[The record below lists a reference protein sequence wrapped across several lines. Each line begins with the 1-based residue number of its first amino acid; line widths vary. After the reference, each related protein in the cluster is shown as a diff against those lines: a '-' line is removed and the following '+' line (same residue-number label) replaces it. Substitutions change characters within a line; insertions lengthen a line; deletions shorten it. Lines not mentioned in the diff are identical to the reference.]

1 MMSFAEPKPVLCS
14 LGKERGSVQISSIM
28 AENIRKR
35 DIGAAFGAKPAAEV
49 RLTASCFVSE
59 LNLKRLSNMYS
70 SLNSGFII

>member
-1 MMSFAEPKPVLCS
+1 MCLAAPQSHSTQFV
-14 LGKERGSVQISSIM
+14 GQISSIM

-59 LNLKRLSNMYS
+59 LNLKRRSNMYS